1 MSVCLTLHTL
11 RHTFGRV
18 LLRKGVNIAVIS
30 RLMGH
35 ANITVTLQ
43 NYIHVLH
50 EEQVK
55 AMQNVEIC

>member
-1 MSVCLTLHTL
+1 MLDLDTL
-11 RHTFGRV
+11 RHTFGSV

-30 RLMGH
+30 KLMGH
-35 ANITVTLQ
+35 ANINITSQ
-43 NYIHVLH
+43 NYIYVLQ